1 MLAKQESKTKGGK
14 SSVSKQFEQRFSL
27 PSGVNPEKISSKLSN
42 RGILTVTAPSPIAP
56 TNRSKAVEN
65 KTGYRDATI
74 NTAKQSEGLPEP
86 KMKYEKDKIEI
97 RIDAHEY
104 R

>member
-27 PSGVNPEKISSKLSN
+27 PSGVDPEKISSKLSN
-42 RGILTVTAPSPIAP
+42 RGILTVTAPSPSK
-56 TNRSKAVEN
+56 RSEAVEN
-65 KTGYRDATI
+65 KTGYRDAPITK
-74 NTAKQSEGLPEP
+74 AKQSEGLPEP
-86 KMKYEKDKIEI
+86 KMSYEKDKIEI